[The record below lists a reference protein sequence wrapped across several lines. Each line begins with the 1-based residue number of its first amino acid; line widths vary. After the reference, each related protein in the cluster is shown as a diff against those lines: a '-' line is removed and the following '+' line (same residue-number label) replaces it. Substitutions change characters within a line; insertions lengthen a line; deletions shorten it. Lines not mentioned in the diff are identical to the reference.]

1 MASAV
6 DALLC
11 EQLHGVTEDLLGGSE
26 EIRGALKQ
34 LTLLNAPWG
43 PGGVSP

>member
-11 EQLHGVTEDLLGGSE
+11 EQLHGVTEDQLGGPE
-26 EIRGALKQ
+26 EIRGALKK

-43 PGGVSP
+43 PGSVSP

>member
-1 MASAV
+1 MAFAV

-11 EQLHGVTEDLLGGSE
+11 EQLHDVTKDLLGGSE

-34 LTLLNAPWG
+34 LTLLSAPRCQSSD
-43 PGGVSP
+43 SP